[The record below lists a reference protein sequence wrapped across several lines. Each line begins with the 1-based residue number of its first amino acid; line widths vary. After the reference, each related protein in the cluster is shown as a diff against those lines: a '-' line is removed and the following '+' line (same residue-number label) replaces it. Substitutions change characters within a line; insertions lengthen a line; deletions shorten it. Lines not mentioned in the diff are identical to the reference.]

1 MDEQIKEIRLNI
13 NEIQAAIEAETKA
26 ARAAAAQLDDI
37 ESIRR
42 WRICRKF
49 HQMAIRAKAELHRLL
64 AHNVWLNTERA
75 G

>member
-1 MDEQIKEIRLNI
+1 MDEQIKEIRLNLS
-13 NEIQAAIEAETKA
+13 EIQAAIRAETEA
-26 ARAAAAQLDDI
+26 AREASAKLDDI

-49 HQMAIRAKAELHRLL
+49 HQMAIRAKAELSRLL
-64 AHNVWLNTERA
+64 AHNVWLKTEQA